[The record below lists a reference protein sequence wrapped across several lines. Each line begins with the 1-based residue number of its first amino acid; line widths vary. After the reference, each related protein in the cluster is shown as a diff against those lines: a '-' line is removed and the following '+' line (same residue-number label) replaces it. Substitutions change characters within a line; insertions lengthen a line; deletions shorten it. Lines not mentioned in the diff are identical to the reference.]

1 MIEFLDRPIAF
12 HRIFVELGLGITGAL
27 FLSQSLYWSRRTN
40 ESGWFY
46 KTQEEWEEETGLS
59 RREQDSAR
67 KRLKSLGIIEEKKQG
82 VPCRVFYKV
91 NGEKLLVLLSKRS
104 DQKSENPVCSKQT
117 IQFGEKR
124 QTSLNE
130 SANLVCTNPP
140 SSDGGISQTKTEN
153 THRLPETTTK
163 TLSVIEQCFEHFWK
177 IFPTKKAKKQA
188 FDKFKAIVK
197 RRSESPEEF
206 TTMLCADVHARL
218 QNGQFGFDK
227 LHATTYLNQERWND
241 DHEINRPVTAKSSGK
256 TNRYEEFNEQLLR
269 KYGHTATSVG
279 DSGNSTDPSG
289 LGSGEVHGGLRGE
302 VASQGVTIDL
312 GSGDF
317 YDVSGGGEEGR

>member
-12 HRIFVELGLGITGAL
+12 HRAFIGLGIGVTGAL
-27 FLSQSLYWSRRTN
+27 LLSQSLYWSKRTN
-40 ESGWFY
+40 NTEGWFY
-46 KTQEEWEEETGLS
+46 KSTDDWKDETGMT
-59 RREQDSAR
+59 RTEIETAR
-67 KRLKSLGIIEEKKQG
+67 KKLRNLGVLEEKKVG
-82 VPCRVFYKV
+82 VPCRLYYRI
-91 NGEKLLVLLSKRS
+91 NSANLIARL
-104 DQKSENPVCSKQT
+104 Q
-117 IQFGEKR
+117 
-124 QTSLNE
+124 QTSLQD
-130 SANLVCTNPP
+130 SCKQGCGNPA
-140 SSDGGISQTKTEN
+140 SRAAETLQTITEN

-256 TNRYEEFNEQLLR
+256 TNRYEEFNEQLFR
-269 KYGHTATSVG
+269 KYGHTATPVG

>member
-12 HRIFVELGLGITGAL
+12 HRAFIGLGIGVTGAL
-27 FLSQSLYWSRRTN
+27 LLSQSLYWSKRTN
-40 ESGWFY
+40 NTEGWFY
-46 KTQEEWEEETGLS
+46 KSTDDWKDETGMT
-59 RREQDSAR
+59 RTEIETAR
-67 KRLKSLGIIEEKKQG
+67 KKLRIIGVLEEKKVG
-82 VPCRVFYKV
+82 VPCRLHYRI
-91 NGEKLLVLLSKRS
+91 NSANLIARL
-104 DQKSENPVCSKQT
+104 Q
-117 IQFGEKR
+117 
-124 QTSLNE
+124 QTSLQD
-130 SANLVCTNPP
+130 SCKQGCGNPA
-140 SSDGGISQTKTEN
+140 SRAAETLKTITEN
-153 THRLPETTTK
+153 THRLPETTTR
-163 TLSVIEQCFEHFWK
+163 TLSAIEQCFEHFWK

-269 KYGHTATSVG
+269 KYGHTATPVG

-302 VASQGVTIDL
+302 VASQGFTIDL